1 MPFNCPAAPADP
13 DPSLD
18 LQTATVSA
26 GTELIRF
33 YSKSKKYPADSF
45 NPNTGKRIGVE
56 EDGARFN
63 PFPGAPAP
71 NVPTMY
77 AADTLPA
84 AALESVFHNVDHSP
98 SPSFPKMQLAD
109 WHYSRLRVMRNLLVL
124 ELTNPHLRQLAVPGR
139 PTSIQEGELI
149 HSPTSEYPNTRTWA
163 GFLHESLPT
172 LDGLAW
178 RPRLAGTGWSY
189 VLFGDRFVAGDL
201 KAEPTPTSVDS
212 GPGYAEIEQIA
223 KSASIRIIGSK

>member
-13 DPSLD
+13 DPSLV
-18 LQTATVSA
+18 LQTTTVSA

-45 NPNTGKRIGVE
+45 NPNTGKRIDVE

-84 AALESVFHNVDHSP
+84 AALESVFHNVDHSLLHLFRRCNW
-98 SPSFPKMQLAD
+98 SIGITAD
-109 WHYSRLRVMRNLLVL
+109 LR
-124 ELTNPHLRQLAVPGR
+124 
-139 PTSIQEGELI
+139 
-149 HSPTSEYPNTRTWA
+149 
-163 GFLHESLPT
+163 
-172 LDGLAW
+172 
-178 RPRLAGTGWSY
+178 
-189 VLFGDRFVAGDL
+189 
-201 KAEPTPTSVDS
+201 
-212 GPGYAEIEQIA
+212 
-223 KSASIRIIGSK
+223 